1 MGPVDVAS
9 KAGVYEYTRTFAGT
23 VFDYDKDGRDD
34 YFFPLH
40 DPQAPQRGESIPA
53 AHLYHSAGSTFSD
66 VGFPG
71 RTDRH
76 GCIAGELSPNDGL
89 GLPDLFCAVGLTQNS
104 VNELWIQ
111 NANHTFTN
119 RASIR
124 GLTLNT
130 HGRYRTAALIKVNND
145 AIPDI
150 YVTRYYG
157 DNGDPLNPG
166 PAEATPWPNELWL
179 SQPDGTF
186 KRDTS
191 YGLSVPIGA
200 QKDNDACN
208 QAVDFNSDGRQ
219 DLLVCAYKAMYL
231 YRNDGDH
238 FTGVAASLGIGGFWS
253 DAELVDLNLDGR
265 LDLVQAHGNL
275 VRIKLREATGAF
287 VKVFEATMK
296 SALNLATGDFD
307 GNGTID
313 IYVVGSC
320 EISPTTAY
328 PPDQPDLL
336 IYNDGGGRFRAQ
348 SLAAIPA
355 ESGCGDDVDAMD
367 RNGDGLTEFMVL
379 NGRRHEPGPVQLF
392 TYAPISQDVDTTP
405 PSLRGPMVSLGNG
418 RGIDTAG
425 NVPVDVSWLGYDA
438 SGIARWD
445 LELSRDGGASFS
457 RVTLP
462 SPTAR
467 QAVLWL
473 QPGTNAYQFRVR
485 ATDSAGNTSGWTL
498 GPVSRIQV
506 EDEVSPNIT
515 YSGTWTGGAAAGA
528 WGGNLKRSAIAG
540 SKAVLRVPV
549 GSRSVTWLVPKGA
562 DQGIAEVWLDGGK
575 IATVDL
581 YSASSMPRRLLLVR
595 NPNPLT
601 AHTLEIRVLGTKNS
615 SSSAAIVSVDGA
627 VSLRS

>member
-1 MGPVDVAS
+1 
-9 KAGVYEYTRTFAGT
+9 
-23 VFDYDKDGRDD
+23 
-34 YFFPLH
+34 
-40 DPQAPQRGESIPA
+40 
-53 AHLYHSAGSTFSD
+53 
-66 VGFPG
+66 
-71 RTDRH
+71 
-76 GCIAGELSPNDGL
+76 
-89 GLPDLFCAVGLTQNS
+89 
-104 VNELWIQ
+104 
-111 NANHTFTN
+111 
-119 RASIR
+119 
-124 GLTLNT
+124 
-130 HGRYRTAALIKVNND
+130 
-145 AIPDI
+145 
-150 YVTRYYG
+150 
-157 DNGDPLNPG
+157 
-166 PAEATPWPNELWL
+166 
-179 SQPDGTF
+179 
-186 KRDTS
+186 
-191 YGLSVPIGA
+191 
-200 QKDNDACN
+200 
-208 QAVDFNSDGRQ
+208 
-219 DLLVCAYKAMYL
+219 
-231 YRNDGDH
+231 
-238 FTGVAASLGIGGFWS
+238 
-253 DAELVDLNLDGR
+253 LVDLNLDGR
-265 LDLVQAHGNL
+265 LDLVQARGKL
-275 VRIKLREATGAF
+275 VRIKLRDATGAF

-355 ESGCGDDVDAMD
+355 GSGCGDDVDAID

-392 TYAPISQDVDTTP
+392 TYAPISQDADTTP
-405 PSLRGPMVSLGNG
+405 PSLRAPMVSLSNG
-418 RGIDTAG
+418 RGIDTAT

-445 LELSRDGGASFS
+445 LELSSDGASFS

-467 QAVLWL
+467 QAVVWL

-485 ATDSAGNTSGWTL
+485 ATDNAGNTSGWTL
-498 GPVSRIQV
+498 GPVSRVQV

-515 YSGTWTGGAAAGA
+515 YSGTWTSGAAAGA

-540 SKAVLRVPV
+540 ARAVLKVPV
-549 GSRSVTWLVPKGA
+549 GSRSVTWLVPKGT

-575 IATVDL
+575 IATIDL
-581 YSASSMPRRLLLVR
+581 YSAGPMQRRFLLVR

-601 AHTLEIRVLGTKNS
+601 AHSLEIRVLGTKNS